1 MRWLL
6 LILLLIPN
14 MVMAQDNYP
23 FKLKGYLGVKGGETF
38 TYEMELKLISPG
50 KYEGFAR
57 TYAEPQKDVKTAV
70 TMYLDQANGK
80 AMLVENNIIHNNGFT
95 SKVLI
100 CLLEAELAHN
110 AKEKTLSGRIVTKMV
125 SGTLPCSD
133 GSLVFTNVQEIDQF
147 LREKLPLDNAPVTP
161 VATTNN
167 PAPAKPKVD
176 DKPKVYID
184 KRTPPPAAATT
195 TTNVATPKVTTITEG
210 KEDAIF
216 WDNAML
222 KMYIKD
228 DNSVDGDMVT
238 VMYNGEIVLNNYK
251 LTATP
256 KEIALP
262 VGPNELN
269 ILSIMATNEGAEPP
283 NTASIQLKDGDKTY
297 DILAHNKVGK
307 VAIIKIKKRI

>member
-6 LILLLIPN
+6 LILLLLPN
-14 MVMAQDNYP
+14 MLMAKETYP

-38 TYEMELKLISPG
+38 TYEMELKLLSPG

-57 TYAEPQKDVKTAV
+57 TYTDPQKDVKTAV

-100 CLLEAELAHN
+100 CLLEAELSHD

-147 LREKLPLDNAPVTP
+147 LKEKLAFDDTPPTAVATNTNPTP
-161 VATTNN
+161 V
-167 PAPAKPKVD
+167 KPKVD
-176 DKPKVYID
+176 DKPKVYVD
-184 KRTPPPAAATT
+184 KRTPTVVTT
-195 TTNVATPKVTTITEG
+195 PKPVAPKVTTITEG
-210 KEDAIF
+210 KDDAIF
-216 WDNAML
+216 WEHTML

-228 DNSVDGDMVT
+228 DNTVDGDMVT
-238 VMYNGEIVLNNYK
+238 VMYNGEIVLDNYK

-256 KEIALP
+256 KEISLP
-262 VGPNELN
+262 VGNNELN
-269 ILSIMATNEGAEPP
+269 ILSILATNEGAEPP
-283 NTASIQLKDGDKTY
+283 NTASIQLKDGEKTY

-307 VAIIKIKKRI
+307 IAIIKIKKRM

>member
-6 LILLLIPN
+6 IILFFMPN
-14 MVMAQDNYP
+14 ILMAQEAYP

-38 TYEMELKLISPG
+38 NYEMELKLIAPG

-57 TYAEPQKDVKTAV
+57 TFSEPQKDVKTAV

-80 AMLVENNIIHNNGFT
+80 AMLVENNIVHNNGFT

-100 CLLEAELAHN
+100 CLLEAELSHN

-133 GSLVFTNVQEIDQF
+133 GSLIFTNVQEIDQF
-147 LREKLPLDNAPVTP
+147 LREKLALDDTQLTIAASN
-161 VATTNN
+161 TN
-167 PAPAKPKVD
+167 PTSPKPKVD
-176 DKPKVYID
+176 DKPKVYVD
-184 KRTPPPAAATT
+184 KRTQPSVAAPKPTITA
-195 TTNVATPKVTTITEG
+195 PKVTTITEG
-210 KEDAIF
+210 KDDAIF
-216 WDNAML
+216 WENATL

-228 DNSVDGDMVT
+228 DNTVDGDMVT
-238 VMYNGEIVLNNYK
+238 VMYNGEIVLDNYK

-256 KEIALP
+256 KEISLP
-262 VGPNELN
+262 VGNNELN
-269 ILSIMATNEGAEPP
+269 ILSILATSEGAEPP
-283 NTASIQLKDGDKTY
+283 NTASIQLKDGEKTY